1 MEGVGDSEGRCGM
14 MGEGG
19 KDRPVMGVGGA
30 GSMGSREGWGRL
42 GGESRKTGC
51 GGGAWA
57 GMGAGRSNGS
67 GEELGSTVESSW
79 VLSEDVEKGNTCS

>member
-1 MEGVGDSEGRCGM
+1 MEGVRDSEGRCGM

-19 KDRPVMGVGGA
+19 GDRPMMGVGGA
-30 GSMGSREGWGRL
+30 RSMGSMEGWGRL
-42 GGESRKTGC
+42 GGESGEIGW

-79 VLSEDVEKGNTCS
+79 VSGGDVEKGNMCS